1 MSSLHTTTSRRTFTN
16 DLIIKQMKILID
28 NGHGIDTAGKQSP
41 DGRLK
46 EYVYAREIAKRVVK
60 SLQCN
65 GYDAQLIVE
74 EETDVPLSVR
84 CKRVNAICKQV
95 GTKNVLLVSIHNNAA
110 RADGK
115 WHEARGFSAHVG
127 LNASSKSK
135 MLAQYLW
142 NEAIQQGLKGNR
154 SVPAAPYITQ
164 NLAICRDTAC
174 PAVLTENMFQDN
186 KEDVELLL
194 SEEGKEKVAATHVN
208 AIVEFIKDYYE

>member
-1 MSSLHTTTSRRTFTN
+1 MV
-16 DLIIKQMKILID
+16 KVLID
-28 NGHGIDTAGKQSP
+28 NGHGENTPGKCSP
-41 DGRLK
+41 DKRLR
-46 EYVYAREIAKRVVK
+46 EYAYAREIARRVEKCLRCK
-60 SLQCN
+60 S
-65 GYDAQLIVE
+65 YEAQRIVE
-74 EETDVPLSVR
+74 EETDVPLSER
-84 CKRVNAICKQV
+84 CKRVNDICKQV

-110 RADGK
+110 GGDGK

-154 SVPAAPYITQ
+154 SVPAAPYIAQ

-174 PAVLTENMFQDN
+174 PAVLTENLFQDN

-194 SEEGKEKVAATHVN
+194 SEEGKEKVTATHVN
-208 AIVEFIKDYYE
+208 AIVNFIKDYYG

>member
-1 MSSLHTTTSRRTFTN
+1 MV
-16 DLIIKQMKILID
+16 KVLID
-28 NGHGIDTAGKQSP
+28 NGHGENTPGKCSP
-41 DGRLK
+41 DKRLR
-46 EYVYAREIAKRVVK
+46 EYAYAREIAMRVEK
-60 SLQCN
+60 CLRCK
-65 GYDAQLIVE
+65 GYNAQRIVE
-74 EETDVPLSVR
+74 EETDVPLSER
-84 CKRVNAICKQV
+84 CKRVNDICKQV

-110 RADGK
+110 GGDGK

-154 SVPAAPYITQ
+154 SVPAAPYIAQ

-174 PAVLTENMFQDN
+174 PAVLTENLFQDN

-194 SEEGKEKVAATHVN
+194 SEEGKEKVTATHVN
-208 AIVEFIKDYYE
+208 AIVNFIKDYYG

>member
-1 MSSLHTTTSRRTFTN
+1 MV
-16 DLIIKQMKILID
+16 KVLID
-28 NGHGIDTAGKQSP
+28 NGHGENTPGKCSP
-41 DGRLK
+41 DKRLR
-46 EYVYAREIAKRVVK
+46 EYAYAREIARRVEK
-60 SLQCN
+60 CLKCK
-65 GYDAQLIVE
+65 GYDAQRIVE

-84 CKRVNAICKQV
+84 CKRVNDICRKV
-95 GTKNVLLVSIHNNAA
+95 GAKNVLLVSIHNNAA
-110 RADGK
+110 GSDGK

-154 SVPAAPYITQ
+154 SVPAAPYIAQ

-174 PAVLTENMFQDN
+174 PAVLTENLFQDN

-194 SEEGKEKVAATHVN
+194 SEEGKEKVTATHVN
-208 AIVEFIKDYYE
+208 AIVEFIKDYYG

>member
-1 MSSLHTTTSRRTFTN
+1 MV
-16 DLIIKQMKILID
+16 KVLID
-28 NGHGIDTAGKQSP
+28 NGHGENTPGKCSP
-41 DGRLK
+41 DKRLR
-46 EYVYAREIAKRVVK
+46 EYAYVREIARRVEK
-60 SLQCN
+60 CLRCK
-65 GYDAQLIVE
+65 GYEAQRIVE
-74 EETDVPLSVR
+74 EETDVPLSER
-84 CKRVNAICKQV
+84 CKRVNDICKQV

-110 RADGK
+110 GGDGK

-154 SVPAAPYITQ
+154 SVPAAPYIAQ

-174 PAVLTENMFQDN
+174 PAVLTENLFQDN

-194 SEEGKEKVAATHVN
+194 SEEGKEKVTATHVN
-208 AIVEFIKDYYE
+208 AIVNFIKDYYG

>member
-1 MSSLHTTTSRRTFTN
+1 MV
-16 DLIIKQMKILID
+16 KVLID
-28 NGHGIDTAGKQSP
+28 NGHGENTPGKCSP
-41 DGRLK
+41 DKRLR
-46 EYVYAREIAKRVVK
+46 EYAYAREIARRVEK
-60 SLQCN
+60 CLRCK
-65 GYDAQLIVE
+65 GYEAQRIVE
-74 EETDVPLSVR
+74 EETDVPLSER
-84 CKRVNAICKQV
+84 CKRVNDICKQV

-110 RADGK
+110 GGDGK

-154 SVPAAPYITQ
+154 SVPAAPYIAQ

-174 PAVLTENMFQDN
+174 PEVLTENLFQDN

-194 SEEGKEKVAATHVN
+194 SEEGKEKVTATHVN
-208 AIVEFIKDYYE
+208 AIVNFIKDYYG